1 MKEFLHLDFETR
13 STQILGDK
21 DSVGLDNYWR
31 HESTQIL
38 MLAYA
43 FGNGPVELWQ
53 PRFGSIPDRL
63 HRALVEVGH
72 PLAAWNS
79 GFERK
84 GLETKLAIV
93 TPIDRWHDPQASA
106 RYLSMPG
113 ALDKVGPIL
122 GLPTELQK
130 DERGEALID
139 LFSKPHF
146 TKKKKGVEP
155 VMYFNDWNSHPV
167 EWEEFCEYCRQD
179 VVAEREIMHREIQ
192 LGAFPL
198 PELERKIWVF
208 DQQVNDRGI
217 PVSVKFA
224 RSAYKLATR
233 DKEEAIKKQ
242 NELTGLQNANSNTQL
257 LAWAKTQG
265 YEPNT
270 LNKNT
275 VDAEL
280 KYRRDILTPLC
291 AEVLEARRAAS
302 STTYKKL
309 SAILRLVSSD
319 GRLRNQFLYMG
330 SARCGRW
337 SGTGVQLHNL
347 SRSGMVGSYNFEDEK
362 VLDEARQMVYNEDY
376 DGIKAKFG
384 SVLLVIKNLIRT
396 TFSCEDYE
404 SRFEDSPEIAEGV

>member
-179 VVAEREIMHREIQ
+179 VRSEREIMHREIQ

-198 PELERKIWVF
+198 PELERKIWTF
-208 DQQVNDRGI
+208 DQKVNDRGV
-217 PVSVKFA
+217 PVDIEFVKCMYELGVRSKRESV
-224 RSAYKLATR
+224 
-233 DKEEAIKKQ
+233 EKQ
-242 NELTGLQNANSNTQL
+242 NKLTGLQNANSPKQMQ
-257 LAWAKTQG
+257 AWVKTQG

-270 LNKNT
+270 LRKET
-275 VDAEL
+275 VESWL
-280 KYRRDILTPLC
+280 KYHADKMTPLC
-291 AEVLEARRAAS
+291 IEALTARRAAS
-302 STTYKKL
+302 STTYTKL
-309 SAILRLVSSD
+309 AAVLRQVSSD
-319 GRLRNQFLYMG
+319 STLKNAFLYMG
-330 SARCGRW
+330 SSRCGRW
-337 SGTGVQLHNL
+337 SSGAVQLHNMARPGVL
-347 SRSGMVGSYNFEDEK
+347 NGYNFEDEN
-362 VLDEARQMVYNEDY
+362 VVNEARAMVRAMDY
-376 DGIKAKFG
+376 DGIQVKYG
-384 SVLLVIKNLIRT
+384 SVLLVIKFLIRT
-396 TFSCEDYE
+396 IFSVEQCKD
-404 SRFEDSPEIAEGV
+404 